1 MGLTVAIVG
10 RPNVGKSTLFNR
22 LVGRRTAIVD
32 DRPGVTRDRREG
44 AARLGDL
51 DFTVIDTAGLDETA
65 AGSLEARM
73 QGQTEQAIDGADAA
87 LLMIDARAGITPLD
101 EHFAKWLRGRETP
114 IILIANKCEGEAA
127 RAGLYEAFGLG
138 LGEPLALSAEHG
150 QGMGELL
157 DALRPLAFGAEAPRE
172 DEQEDDE
179 QEEAEQSAPLQM
191 AIVGRPNVGKS
202 TLVNR
207 LLGEERMLTGPEQG
221 ITRDAIDVEWICQGR
236 TIRLIDTAGLR
247 RRARV
252 TDRIEGMSAG
262 LSYRAIQFAQ
272 LVVLVLDGR
281 QLLEKQDLTIARQVI
296 DEGRVLVLAVNK
308 WDLTPDKN
316 AAMGRLRDRLET
328 SLPQARGLP
337 VVTLSAFTGKRV
349 ERLLPAAMGAFE
361 DWNRRVPTSE
371 LNRWLDEMTQRHP
384 PPMVAGRRL
393 RLRYVTQAKTRPPTF
408 VLFSSRGTELP
419 AAYRRYLINS
429 LRDDFD
435 LPGIPLR
442 LLVRTGKNPYSP
454 D

>member
-1 MGLTVAIVG
+1 MSLTVAIVG

-44 AARLGDL
+44 KAQLEDL
-51 DFTVIDTAGLDETA
+51 SFTVIDTAGLDDA
-65 AGSLEARM
+65 ADGSLEARM
-73 QGQTEQAIDGADAA
+73 LGQTELAIDDADVA
-87 LLMIDARAGITPLD
+87 LLLIDARAGITPLD
-101 EHFAKWLRGRETP
+101 RYFAKWLRGKETP
-114 IILIANKCEGEAA
+114 IILVANKCEGEAA
-127 RAGLYEAFGLG
+127 KAGLYEAFSLG

-157 DALRPLAFGAEAPRE
+157 EALRPLASGPETPPSSARE
-172 DEQEDDE
+172 EGQ
-179 QEEAEQSAPLQM
+179 PLQM

-252 TDRIEGMSAG
+252 TDRLEG
-262 LSYRAIQFAQ
+262 LSVGRSHRAIQYAQ
-272 LVVLVLDGR
+272 LVVLVLDGQ

-296 DEGRVLVLAVNK
+296 EEGRVLLLAINK
-308 WDLTPDKN
+308 WDLVTDKN
-316 AAMGRLRDRLET
+316 AALRRLRDRLET

-337 VVTLSAFTGKRV
+337 VVTLSALNGKGV
-349 ERLLPAAMGAFE
+349 NKLLPAALGAFK
-361 DWNRRVPTSE
+361 DWNRRVPTGE
-371 LNRWLDEMTQRHP
+371 LNRWLEEMTARHP
-384 PPMVAGRRL
+384 PPITGGRRL
-393 RLRYVTQAKTRPPTF
+393 RLRYITQAKTRPPTF
-408 VLFSSRGTELP
+408 VLFASKGGVLS
-419 AAYRRYLINS
+419 AAYQRYLINA

-442 LLVRTGKNPYSP
+442 LLIRTGKNPYAP